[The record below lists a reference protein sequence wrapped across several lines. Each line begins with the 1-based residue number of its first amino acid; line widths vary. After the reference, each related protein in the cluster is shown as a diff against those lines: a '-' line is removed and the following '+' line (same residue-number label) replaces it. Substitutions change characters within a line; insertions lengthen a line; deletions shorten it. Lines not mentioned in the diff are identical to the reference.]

1 MYQLDCR
8 FWSQKFHSALLVWRH
23 ECNRNGPFYPII
35 SERIKFQFFL
45 VSECLHNNSI
55 LIKNEIKLSKIKI
68 LFFQKYF
75 QYKIEKPECS
85 DDEDDDDFQVKKDLT
100 DDPAERKQ
108 EFMWHGD

>member
-1 MYQLDCR
+1 MYELDCR
-8 FWSQKFHSALLVWRH
+8 FWSQKLHSALLVWRH

-85 DDEDDDDFQVKKDLT
+85 DDEEESEDEDDCGGSSSKVS
-100 DDPAERKQ
+100 DDPAERK
-108 EFMWHGD
+108 